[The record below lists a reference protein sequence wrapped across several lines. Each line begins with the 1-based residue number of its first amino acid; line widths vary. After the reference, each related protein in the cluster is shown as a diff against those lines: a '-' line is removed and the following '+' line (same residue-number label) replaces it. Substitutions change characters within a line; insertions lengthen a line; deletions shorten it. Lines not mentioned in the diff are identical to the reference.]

1 LFRETDEAGIM
12 AAVDLLVGAVNRST
26 CPVILV
32 SNEVGYGIVP
42 ENSLARQFRDM
53 AGLVNQRVARAVDEV
68 VVSMAGIPVRI
79 KPNQIQPDRVFGNG
93 EPQ

>member
-1 LFRETDEAGIM
+1 
-12 AAVDLLVGAVNRST
+12 
-26 CPVILV
+26 
-32 SNEVGYGIVP
+32 
-42 ENSLARQFRDM
+42 M

-79 KPNQIQPDRVFGNG
+79 KPNQIQPGQVFGNG